1 MCKKIRKNKKKCVN
15 HIKKSRKLCV
25 KYIKKIG
32 KNVYFFKKYVI
43 IYMGDV
49 YGKKY
54 NERIN

>member
-1 MCKKIRKNKKKCVN
+1 MCKKIRKCVN